1 MVLEQFTPLV
11 RQWFTDRFG
20 SATDPQVQAWPAI
33 AAGKH
38 TLVAAPTGSGK
49 TLAAF
54 LVCLDQLVRQWQN
67 GTLTEQTQVVYLS
80 PLKALSNDIE
90 RNLQQPLAEL
100 ANLAREQG
108 LGELPIRVAVRT
120 GDTPASERQSMLR
133 HPPHILVTTPESI
146 YLLLTSVK
154 GRGILTDVRT
164 VIVDEIHALA
174 RDKRGSHL
182 SLTLERLAAH
192 TSSPLQRIGLSAT
205 QRPMDAIAR
214 FLVGRGKPLP
224 PAVIVEKKKR
234 KQKNSQPLLAHLD
247 DVLSEA
253 GAPLSTENAGGT
265 AGLSSSEPST
275 TASPPNVQIV
285 DSGHIRNLDLAISVP
300 PSELAAVCSN
310 EQWEEVY
317 AQLSSMI
324 QSHRSTLVFVNTRRL
339 AERISHRLTELLG
352 EEAVASHHGS
362 LSRQIRLDA
371 EQRLK
376 AGKLRAIV
384 ATASLEMGIDIGYI
398 DLVCQ
403 IGSPRSIA
411 TFLQRVGRSGHNLG
425 ATPKGRLFP
434 LTRDELLECLA
445 LVQAVRRGELDEI
458 EIPQQPLDILAQQVI
473 AMVAAEDMSEDDVYA
488 LVTRAEPYH
497 QLSREVFDKI
507 VHMVSTGIK
516 QGRMSG
522 GYVHRDQIHHMLRA
536 RRGARIA
543 AITSGGAI
551 PEQGEYRVVVE
562 GEGTFVGTV
571 DEDFAIDSMVGNIF
585 LLGNNS
591 WQIRQIKPGEVVVA
605 DVHGAPPTIPHWF
618 GEAPGRTIELS
629 RQLSTLRQEL
639 SEQISDQQI
648 EIMSRAQAD
657 GIPSAPEDLAAQLM
671 SRAGCDAWG
680 AEQAI
685 RYIAAQKAAVGL
697 VPTIEKIIYER
708 FFDESGGM
716 QLVIHAALGSR
727 INRAWGLALRKRFCR
742 SFDFELQAAADDNGV
757 LLSIGPQHSFPI
769 DSLFGMLHP
778 GNAQELLEQA
788 ILAVPMF
795 QIRWRWNAT
804 RALAVLRQQ
813 GGKRVP
819 PHLQKFRS
827 EDLLATTFPETVGCL
842 ENHHGDIV
850 VPDHPLVQ
858 QTMHDCLTE
867 AMDIVRWTQVLAD
880 IKSGKIEL
888 IARDTREPSPFA
900 HQMLNARPYAFLD
913 DAGLEERRTR
923 AISTRRSLSIDD
935 YRDLTR
941 LDPAALSQVSR
952 EAWPTI
958 RDGEEL
964 HDALVHL
971 VLLLPGETE
980 RYERMLE
987 KLAKEGRAAAI
998 DFPVSNNDAVVD
1010 SQNATKP
1017 LGKAWFA
1024 AERWPVIQ
1032 AVYGNVPSHPQ
1043 VQLPE
1048 ALCVKIEP
1056 ADGRV
1061 ELVRGR
1067 MQHSGPITA
1076 SQLAESIGLGSSQVF
1091 AALEAVEAEGLV
1103 MRGNFTAPMVSID
1116 DPTAK
1121 SEVEWCERRLL
1132 SRVHKLTLD
1141 GLKRRIEAVPPETYI
1156 ELLIERQGLSCSA
1169 PREGLAGLREAVL
1182 QLQGFE
1188 APAGA
1193 WEEKILA
1200 ARVKGYDPQWL
1211 DHLYLSG
1218 ELLWGRI
1225 CPPDRE
1231 TPSSAAALSR
1241 AMPLTMLGRD
1251 DRHWLLQPPAVDAQP
1266 MVTPRAAEV
1275 LHVLGMRG
1283 ALFFAELLRLTGL
1296 LASELETALAEL
1308 SAAGLASC
1316 DTFAAV
1322 RYLAGT
1328 AKKTSSRNRQATS
1341 SGPIG
1346 RWTLFPGSLET
1357 PSADDVA
1364 IAWCKQL
1371 LRRYGVVFRDLLAR
1385 ESAAPPWGQL
1395 VRLFRRLELR
1405 GEVRGGR
1412 FIAGVAGEQFAEEA
1426 VVGRLRDLR
1435 DQPTTDWTIVSAVD
1449 PLNLSGVVTEGPRI
1463 AALHKNAIVIHR
1475 GRAVAAKVSGRIEFF
1490 GTVDPHLQVEMRRAL
1505 QLGKRPI
1512 GEPKLHVHTPKRMML
1527 PDPQQLDSRRRMGW

>member
-1 MVLEQFTPLV
+1 MVMEHFTPLV
-11 RQWFTDRFG
+11 RQWFTARFG
-20 SATDPQVQAWPAI
+20 QPSDPQTHGWPAI
-33 AAGKH
+33 AAGRH

-54 LVCLDQLVRQWQN
+54 LVCLDKLVRAWQD
-67 GTLTEQTQVVYLS
+67 GTLGQSTQVVYLS

-100 ANLAREQG
+100 SELAKEQG

-120 GDTPASERQSMLR
+120 GDTTQSDRQSMLK
-133 HPPHILVTTPESI
+133 HPPHILVTTPESL

-154 GRGILTDVRT
+154 GRGTLTEVET

-182 SLTLERLAAH
+182 ALSLERLAAH
-192 TSSPLQRIGLSAT
+192 TSKPLQRIGLSAT

-214 FLVGRGKPLP
+214 FLVGRGVPKP
-224 PAVIVEKKKR
+224 PAVAKPSRRKKKPAA
-234 KQKNSQPLLAHLD
+234 QPLLGAQPYAP
-247 DVLSEA
+247 DVH
-253 GAPLSTENAGGT
+253 
-265 AGLSSSEPST
+265 
-275 TASPPNVQIV
+275 IV
-285 DSGHIRNLDLAISVP
+285 DVGHVRNLDLAISVP
-300 PSELAAVCSN
+300 TSELAAVCSN

-339 AERISHRLTELLG
+339 AERVSHRLTELLG

-362 LSRQIRLDA
+362 LSKQIRLDA

-445 LVQAVRRGELDEI
+445 LVQAVRRGDLDQI
-458 EIPQQPLDILAQQVI
+458 EIPEKPLDILAQQII
-473 AMVAAEDMSEDDVYA
+473 AMVAAEDWNEDDLFA
-488 LVTRAEPYH
+488 LITRAEPYH
-497 QLSREVFDKI
+497 QLPRDEFDKI
-507 VHMVSTGIK
+507 LDMVSNGIK
-516 QGRMSG
+516 QGRLSG
-522 GYVHRDQIHHMLRA
+522 GYVHRDQIHKMLRA

-571 DEDFAIDSMVGNIF
+571 DEDFAIDSMIGNIF

-629 RQLSTLRQEL
+629 RQLSNLRHDL
-639 SEQISDQQI
+639 ASQISDQLI
-648 EIMSRAQAD
+648 DIMSRAQSD
-657 GIPSAPEDLAAQLM
+657 GMQCAPEDLAADVM
-671 SRAGCDAWG
+671 RRCGCDAWG

-685 RYIAAQKAAVGL
+685 RYIAAQKAALGL
-697 VPTIEKIIYER
+697 VPTIDKIVFER

-788 ILAVPMF
+788 VLAVPMF

-850 VPDHPLVQ
+850 VPDHPLVK

-867 AMDIVRWTQVLAD
+867 AMDIVRWTSILAD

-888 IARDTREPSPFA
+888 VARDTREPSPFA

-941 LDPAALSQVSR
+941 LDPAALAQVTR

-958 RDGEEL
+958 RDAEEL
-964 HDALVHL
+964 HDALTHL
-971 VLLLPGETE
+971 VLLLPEE
-980 RYERMLE
+980 AAPHDRLLRS
-987 KLAKEGRAAAI
+987 LAKEGRVSSIDYPVVKSDAEPAAA
-998 DFPVSNNDAVVD
+998 VVPT
-1010 SQNATKP
+1010 S
-1017 LGKAWFA
+1017 GKAWFA
-1024 AERWPVIQ
+1024 AERWPVIR
-1032 AVYGNVPSHPQ
+1032 AVYGLTQSEPLVT
-1043 VQLPE
+1043 LPE
-1048 ALCVKIEP
+1048 PLEKQYEP
-1056 ADGRV
+1056 ADARV

-1067 MQHSGPITA
+1067 IQHSGPLTA
-1076 SQLAESIGLGSSQVF
+1076 AALAALLGLPKNQVF
-1091 AALEAVEAEGLV
+1091 AALESVEAEGLV
-1103 MRGNFTAPMVSID
+1103 MRGNFTAIPPADSSTTKPD
-1116 DPTAK
+1116 
-1121 SEVEWCERRLL
+1121 VEWCERRLL
-1132 SRVHKLTLD
+1132 SRVHRLTLD

-1156 ELLIERQGLSCSA
+1156 ELLIERQGLGQNA
-1169 PREGLAGLREAVL
+1169 QRHGIEGVRETVL
-1182 QLQGFE
+1182 QLAGFE
-1188 APAGA
+1188 SPAGA
-1193 WEEKILA
+1193 WEEKLLA
-1200 ARVKGYDPQWL
+1200 ARVAGYDPQWL
-1211 DHLYLSG
+1211 DNLFLGG
-1218 ELLWGRI
+1218 ELIWGRL
-1225 CPPDRE
+1225 CPPSRDAA
-1231 TPSSAAALSR
+1231 SSAAALTR
-1241 AMPLTMLGRD
+1241 AMPLTILGRE
-1251 DRHWLLQPPAVDAQP
+1251 DRHWMIHREVTDQPPL
-1266 MVTPRAAEV
+1266 VTSTAAEV
-1275 LHVLGMRG
+1275 LRILELKG
-1283 ALFFAELLRLTGL
+1283 ALFFGELQRLTQL
-1296 LASELETALAEL
+1296 LTTKLEEALAEL
-1308 SAAGLASC
+1308 SAMGLVSC

-1322 RYLAGT
+1322 RHLAGGNVR
-1328 AKKTSSRNRQATS
+1328 KNSRTRKATS
-1341 SGPIG
+1341 SGPLG
-1346 RWTLFPGSLET
+1346 RWSLFPGALE
-1357 PSADDVA
+1357 PPAADDIA
-1364 IAWCKQL
+1364 LAWCRLL

-1385 ESAAPPWGQL
+1385 ESTAPNWGSII
-1395 VRLFRRLELR
+1395 RMFRRLELR

-1426 VVGRLRDLR
+1426 VVTRLRDLR
-1435 DQPTTDWTIVSAVD
+1435 DNPTTDWTIISAID
-1449 PLNLSGVVTEGPRI
+1449 PLNLSGLVTEGPRI
-1463 AALHKNAIVIHR
+1463 PAIHKNAIVIHR

-1490 GTVDPHLQVEMRRAL
+1490 AAVDPLLQVEMRRAL
-1505 QLGKRPI
+1505 QLGKRPV
-1512 GEPKLHVHTPKRMML
+1512 GPEKLHVRTGSRRTIML
-1527 PDPQQLDSRRRMGW
+1527 PDPDSLDSRRRMGW